1 MRSMYSGVS
10 GLRVHQTKMD
20 VISNNIANI
29 NTVGFK
35 RATASFKESFNQT
48 LSSASSA
55 NQDRGGINP
64 QQIGMGANVGTI
76 VNVMGQGAAQRTD
89 YGSDLMID
97 GDGFFIVKDASG
109 FSFTRAGVFEVDAK
123 GNLVDPNGL
132 NVCGW
137 KAVKDPDK
145 PGQQKIIK
153 DTVTP
158 INIYDGDNLYSPAQ
172 KTTSIEFTGNFNQT
186 TNKEQKNTMSF
197 YDSQGNKYVMNIQFT
212 KDDQF
217 VPTPPNQNSSWKI
230 SLPTVTLPGGQAPG
244 AGQPGT
250 HYELTVNGKDKVY
263 LPLAN
268 LTFPTDLSLT
278 FGVDGKLTSVNGTGG
293 AGTGF
298 NLPNINLVNLLKD
311 DGTANGTQAGITAE
325 TLSGINIDFAKVTQ
339 FNSKANVT
347 SEAKDG
353 NTAGSMTGYSID
365 GNGIIRGT
373 YSNGQTKILAQIPL
387 ANFKNPAGLEKA
399 GSNLY
404 KETGNSSEFDGIG
417 VEASTLGSKLQGGA
431 LEMSN
436 VDLSYE
442 FSEMITTQR
451 GFQANSRIITT
462 SDEMIQELV
471 SMKR

>member
-197 YDSQGNKYVMNIQFT
+197 YDSLGNKYVMNIQFT
-212 KDDQF
+212 KDDTFQ
-217 VPTPPNQNSSWKI
+217 PNPPNANSSWKV
-230 SLPTVTLPGGQAPG
+230 SLPGVVLPGGQAPG
-244 AGQPGT
+244 QGGVAT
-250 HYELTVNGKDKVY
+250 HYELTVNGTDKVY
-263 LPLAN
+263 LPINN
-268 LTFPTDLSLT
+268 LNLPATSLI
-278 FGVDGKLTSVNGTGG
+278 FSQDGKLTSVNGGNGG
-293 AGTGF
+293 NGTGF
-298 NLPNINLVNLLKD
+298 TLPNIDLGTLVKD
-311 DGTANGTQAGITAE
+311 APNTPNAGITAE
-325 TLSGINIDFAKVTQ
+325 TLTGINVDFAKVTQ

-365 GNGIIRGT
+365 ANGIIRGT
-373 YSNGQTKILAQIPL
+373 YSNGQTKLLAQIPL

-417 VEASTLGSKLQGGA
+417 VEASALGSKLQGGA

>member
-123 GNLVDPNGL
+123 GNLVDPNGF

-137 KAVKDPDK
+137 KAVEDPDK

-186 TNKEQKNTMSF
+186 TNKSQKNTMSF
-197 YDSQGNKYVMNIQFT
+197 YDSQGNKYVMNIQFD
-212 KDDQF
+212 KDDKF
-217 VPTPPNQNSSWKI
+217 NANPPDENSSWNI
-230 SLPTVTLPGGQAPG
+230 SLPGVVLPGGQAP
-244 AGQPGT
+244 QPPAQAT
-250 HYELTVNGKDKVY
+250 HYEITVNGTDKVY
-263 LPLAN
+263 LPVAN
-268 LTFPTDLSLT
+268 LALQQGLSLK
-278 FGVDGKLTSVNGTGG
+278 FSVDGKLTSVTGGNGTGF
-293 AGTGF
+293 T
-298 NLPNINLVNLLKD
+298 LPNIDLGTLVKD
-311 DGTANGTQAGITAE
+311 APNTPNAGITAE
-325 TLSGINIDFAKVTQ
+325 TLTGINVDFAKVTQ

-365 GNGIIRGT
+365 ANGIIRGT
-373 YSNGQTKILAQIPL
+373 YSNGQTKLLAQIPL

-417 VEASTLGSKLQGGA
+417 VEASALGSKLQGGA

-471 SMKR
+471 NMKR

>member
-35 RATASFKESFNQT
+35 RATASFKDSFNQT

-137 KAVKDPDK
+137 KAVDDPDN
-145 PGQQKIIK
+145 PGKQKIIK

-158 INIYDGDNLYSPAQ
+158 INIYEGNNLYAPAQ
-172 KTTSIEFTGNFNQT
+172 QTTSIEFTGNFNQT
-186 TNKEQKNTMSF
+186 TNPTQKNTISF
-197 YDSQGNKYVMNIQFT
+197 YDSQGNKYTINV
-212 KDDQF
+212 QF
-217 VPTPPNQNSSWKI
+217 VKSQNAANEWDVSIPTIVNPAS
-230 SLPTVTLPGGQAPG
+230 PTNGMV
-244 AGQPGT
+244 
-250 HYELTVNGKDKVY
+250 EVTVNGSEKMY
-263 LPLAN
+263 LPAAN
-268 LTFPTDLSLT
+268 LTLNPNNATIKFKADGTLEFAGAAGSTSINIQNIDLTQLKKVNN
-278 FGVDGKLTSVNGTGG
+278 GQLVNANLGGELTS
-293 AGTGF
+293 
-298 NLPNINLVNLLKD
+298 K
-311 DGTANGTQAGITAE
+311 
-325 TLSGINIDFAKVTQ
+325 TLNVDFAKVTQ

-365 GNGIIRGT
+365 ANGIIRGT
-373 YSNGQTKILAQIPL
+373 YSNGQTKLLAQIPL

-417 VEASTLGSKLQGGA
+417 VEASALGSKLQGGA

>member
-197 YDSQGNKYVMNIQFT
+197 YDSLGNKYVMNIQFT
-212 KDDQF
+212 KDDNF
-217 VPTPPNQNSSWKI
+217 NPAPPDNTSWNV
-230 SLPTVTLPGGQAPG
+230 SLPSVTIPGGQPG
-244 AGQPGT
+244 NPGT
-250 HYELTVNGKDKVY
+250 HYELTVNGTDKVY
-263 LPLAN
+263 LPIAN
-268 LTFPTDLSLT
+268 FQGLSLR
-278 FGVDGKLTSVNGTGG
+278 FSQDGKLTRVNGNG
-293 AGTGF
+293 ANGKGF
-298 NLPNINLVNLLKD
+298 TLPDINLGDLVKAD
-311 DGTANGTQAGITAE
+311 QTPARITGE
-325 TLSGINIDFAKVTQ
+325 TLTGINVDFAKVTQ

-365 GNGIIRGT
+365 ANGIIRGT

-417 VEASTLGSKLQGGA
+417 VEASALGSKLQGGA

>member
-123 GNLVDPNGL
+123 GNLVDPNGF

-137 KAVKDPDK
+137 KAVEDPDK

-172 KTTSIEFTGNFNQT
+172 QTTSIEFTGNFNQT
-186 TNKEQKNTMSF
+186 TNPTQKNTISF
-197 YDSQGNKYVMNIQFT
+197 YDSQGNKYTINIQFE
-212 KDDQF
+212 KD
-217 VPTPPNQNSSWKI
+217 QNAANTWNVTI
-230 SLPTVTLPGGQAPG
+230 PTVPQQAPVG
-244 AGQPGT
+244 GGMV
-250 HYELTVNGKDKVY
+250 EVTVNGSEKMY
-263 LPLAN
+263 LPALN
-268 LTFPTDLSLT
+268 LDRNNLIFDT
-278 FGVDGKLTSVNGTGG
+278 DGKL
-293 AGTGF
+293 
-298 NLPNINLVNLLKD
+298 LE
-311 DGTANGTQAGITAE
+311 TANNTG
-325 TLSGINIDFAKVTQ
+325 SKDINIQNIDLTQLQKVGPNGQLVQANLGGVLNPNTLNVDFSKVTQ

-347 SEAKDG
+347 SEMKDG
-353 NTAGSMTGYSID
+353 NTSGSMTGYSID
-365 GNGIIRGT
+365 ANGIIRGT
-373 YSNGQTKILAQIPL
+373 YSNGQTKLLAQIPL

-417 VEASTLGSKLQGGA
+417 VEASALGSKLQGGA

-471 SMKR
+471 NMKR

>member
-123 GNLVDPNGL
+123 GNLVDPNGF

-197 YDSQGNKYVMNIQFT
+197 YDSLGNKYVMNIQFT

-230 SLPTVTLPGGQAPG
+230 SLPTVTLPGNPPPQPGQA
-244 AGQPGT
+244 GT
-250 HYELTVNGKDKVY
+250 HYEITVNGTDKVY
-263 LPLAN
+263 LPIADLQLPQGGLA
-268 LTFPTDLSLT
+268 LIFST
-278 FGVDGKLTSVNGTGG
+278 DGKLTQVQGGNGK
-293 AGTGF
+293 GF
-298 NLPNINLVNLLKD
+298 NLTNINLGGLLKPD
-311 DGTANGTQAGITAE
+311 GTQAGITGE
-325 TLSGINIDFAKVTQ
+325 TLASINVDFAKVTQ

-365 GNGIIRGT
+365 ANGIIRGT

-417 VEASTLGSKLQGGA
+417 VEASALGSKLQGGA